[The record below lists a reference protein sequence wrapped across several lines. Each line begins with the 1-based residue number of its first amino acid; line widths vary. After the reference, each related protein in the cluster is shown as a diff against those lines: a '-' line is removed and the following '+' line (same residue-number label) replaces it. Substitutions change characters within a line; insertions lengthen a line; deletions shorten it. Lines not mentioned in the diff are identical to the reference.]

1 MNSYDLLNL
10 LKKYENEKIK
20 INQEGFLIN
29 QFYIN
34 SLKIS
39 EKEDIV
45 TLYDEENLLKININ
59 QIYNIDV
66 NNKEILL
73 YLDND
78 TTIKI
83 SKE

>member
-45 TLYDEENLLKININ
+45 TLYDEENLLEFNIN
-59 QIYNIDV
+59 QIYNIDG
-66 NNKEILL
+66 NNTEILL

>member
-1 MNSYDLLNL
+1 MNSNTLLNL
-10 LKKYENEKIK
+10 LKKYENERIK

-45 TLYDEENLLKININ
+45 TLYDEENLLEFNMN
-59 QIYNIDV
+59 QTYNIDG
-66 NNKEILL
+66 NDTEILL

-78 TTIKI
+78 IKI
-83 SKE
+83 KIRKV

>member
-1 MNSYDLLNL
+1 MNSYHLLNL

-45 TLYDEENLLKININ
+45 TLYDEENLLEFNIN
-59 QIYNIDV
+59 QIYKINED
-66 NNKEILL
+66 NKVILL